1 MTYEQ
6 FWQPLT
12 SLYDAGEAKAIARMA
27 LDVAFGMSM
36 ADILCGK
43 VTQLSADESQK
54 LQKIQDRLLKG
65 EPVQYV
71 LGSADFGGRVF
82 HVEPGVLI
90 PRPETAELCQ
100 WIVESQEAALANGA
114 DRRSVSILDIG
125 TGSGCIAITLALDIP
140 HSRVSAWD
148 ISDEA
153 LRIARANAESLGAT
167 VSFSRRDALQ
177 PSAPS
182 MQAVCPGY
190 DIIVSNPPYIYN
202 KEKETMQQ
210 HVLGFEPHLALFA
223 PNDNPMLFYRAISN
237 YAATALHPGGSLYFE
252 LNPLLAGDV
261 ASLLSSCGFLHVE
274 IRPDQFGKQR
284 FIKANNPQSPS
295 T

>member
-82 HVEPGVLI
+82 HVDPGVLI

-100 WIVESQEAALANGA
+100 WIVESEGSASVNGN
-114 DRRSVSILDIG
+114 DRRAVSILDIG

>member
-100 WIVESQEAALANGA
+100 WIVESEGSASVNGD
-114 DRRSVSILDIG
+114 DRRAVSILDIG

-153 LRIARANAESLGAT
+153 LRIARANAESLGAAVT
-167 VSFSRRDALQ
+167 FSRRDALQ
-177 PSAPS
+177 PLAPS
-182 MQAVCPGY
+182 TQAVCPGY

-202 KEKETMQQ
+202 KEKESMQQ

-223 PNDNPMLFYRAISN
+223 PDDNPMLFYCAISN
-237 YAATALHPGGSLYFE
+237 YAATALNPGGSLYFE

>member
-100 WIVESQEAALANGA
+100 WIVESEGSASVNGD
-114 DRRSVSILDIG
+114 DRRAVSILDIG

-153 LRIARANAESLGAT
+153 LRIARANAESLGAAVT
-167 VSFSRRDALQ
+167 FSRRDALQ
-177 PSAPS
+177 PLAPS
-182 MQAVCPGY
+182 TQAVCPGY

-202 KEKETMQQ
+202 KEKESMQQ

-223 PNDNPMLFYRAISN
+223 PDDNPMLFYCAISN